1 MFILFHHPLVLL
13 VDVEHFANTLGS
25 LLRLGRAGEGM
36 VVGGDIGHD
45 STLVWLGG
53 GVDVWSREK
62 HNIVLDMLPSNIN
75 NTPLRR
81 YTFTFK
87 NYPSSKIGNSVY
99 CTFSVQHLGNIKVL
113 LSNFKCK
120 IQVVHVIALFR
131 KRHKK

>member
-25 LLRLGRAGEGM
+25 LLCLGGAGESM

-53 GVDVWSREK
+53 GVDVCQEK
-62 HNIVLDMLPSNIN
+62 NNIVLDILPSNIN

-87 NYPSSKIGNSVY
+87 NYPLSKIGNSVY

-113 LSNFKCK
+113 FSNFKRK
-120 IQVVHVIALFR
+120 IQIVHVIALFR